1 MTQIKGNSM
10 ARTFNI
16 LIFALTLMGVL
27 LVGCQSDESSGPTSG
42 EGQLSGFVY
51 DQSTN
56 GPLSGAV
63 ILATSVGEGN
73 KVDSSKADGSFA
85 IKFTVDSTTTISVRV
100 TKTGYTDYTT
110 ALTLR
115 SGSVTTL
122 NVVLTP
128 KSIVVPP
135 GGSSGQAQ
143 TIAFLGAT
151 PENISVYG
159 VGATETSILQWEV
172 RDSLGLAIDAS
183 HAVDL
188 TFTVNGPGGGEYIS
202 PARLSTNAQG
212 RGTTTLNAGTRSGVI
227 QIVAQAT
234 VGPRTIRSSPV
245 QVVINGGFPVQD
257 HFSIAAPQFNFPALG
272 TMGRSLAVSVLVG
285 DIYSN
290 PVVKGTAVYF
300 RSSAGVVQ
308 PSVFTS
314 ADGQGSVA
322 LFSGNPEPYGSYA
335 SVTYGSG
342 YHYVVARTLGQSGTP
357 VQDSI
362 LVLWSGDG
370 RITGVTPTSFD
381 IANAGSQSFS
391 FRVADQLGHPL
402 ARGTTITFLATIPP
416 PPNPN
421 LQQNQVSVS
430 FGNNGTVTLPDVI
443 FPGPGATDFTAV
455 LRDGTWSITDATP
468 VTLSILVS
476 GPNTSGPLSYTM
488 SGTVR

>member
-1 MTQIKGNSM
+1 M

-16 LIFALTLMGVL
+16 LIVAFALLGVI
-27 LVGCQSDESSGPTSG
+27 LVGCESDDSSGPTTG

-56 GPLSGAV
+56 GPLSGAIIV
-63 ILATSVGEGN
+63 ATSVSEGN
-73 KVDSSKADGSFA
+73 KVDSSKGDGSFA
-85 IKFTVDSTTTISVRV
+85 INFTVDSTTTISVRV
-100 TKTGYTDYTT
+100 SKTGYTDQTYS
-110 ALTLR
+110 LTLR

-122 NVVLTP
+122 NVVLVP

-159 VGATETSILQWEV
+159 VGAKETSILQWEV

-188 TFTVNGPGGGEYIS
+188 TFVLNGPGGGEYIS
-202 PARLSTNAQG
+202 PSRLTTNAQG
-212 RGTTTLNAGTRSGVI
+212 KATTTLNSGTRSGVI
-227 QIVAQAT
+227 QIVASAA
-234 VGPRTIRSSPV
+234 VGARTIQSSPV

-272 TMGRSLAVSVLVG
+272 TMGKSLGVSVLVG
-285 DIYSN
+285 DVYSN

-300 RSSAGVVQ
+300 RSSAGVIQ

-314 ADGQGSVA
+314 TDGQGSVS
-322 LFSGNPEPYGSYA
+322 LFSGNPEPFGSYA
-335 SVTYGSG
+335 ATAYGNG
-342 YHYVVARTLGQSGTP
+342 YHYVAARTLGQNGAV

-362 LVLWSGDG
+362 LVLWSGYG
-370 RITGVTPTSFD
+370 SISNVSPTTFD
-381 IANAGSQSFS
+381 IANAGTQSFT

-421 LQQNQVSVS
+421 LQQNQVSVT

-443 FPGPGATDFTAV
+443 FPGAGATEFTAV

-468 VTLSILVS
+468 VTISILVS
-476 GPNTSGPLSYTM
+476 GPNTTGPVSYTF